1 MEIQALG
8 YLGFGAGD
16 LEDWAD
22 FATARLGMQAVDRGA
37 GLRAFRM
44 DDRRQR
50 LVADAAMPAGTR
62 YYGWEVADATALDA
76 LAARLER
83 AGVAV
88 KRETAALADQ
98 RCVSGLISFAD
109 PAGNRLEAF
118 HGAQVADT
126 PFRPGRM
133 ISGFR
138 CGPLGM
144 GHVLMATT
152 DIAAS
157 LGFYRD
163 LLGFRISDFMR
174 TPIQA
179 YFMHVNARHHSLA
192 LVEAP
197 VDTLHHLMVELY
209 SLDDVGQG
217 YDLALAD
224 GAERVAATLG
234 RHPNDL
240 MTSFYQR
247 TPGDFLVECGWGGR
261 DVDPGAWQPEEM
273 TTVESYWG
281 HHGLMRA
288 VGAPEPPPADRRP
301 GGQVLRAPVH
311 VMDGNYRRMDGVC
324 PWWDAVKAAR

>member
-1 MEIQALG
+1 MAI
-8 YLGFGAGD
+8 
-16 LEDWAD
+16 
-22 FATARLGMQAVDRGA
+22 
-37 GLRAFRM
+37 
-44 DDRRQR
+44 
-50 LVADAAMPAGTR
+50 
-62 YYGWEVADATALDA
+62 
-76 LAARLER
+76 
-83 AGVAV
+83 
-88 KRETAALADQ
+88 ADQ

-118 HGAQVADT
+118 YGPQVADT

-133 ISGFR
+133 VSGFR

-144 GHVLMATT
+144 GHVLMTT
-152 DIAAS
+152 TNMAAS

-197 VDTLHHLMVELY
+197 ADMLHHLMVEMY

-224 GAERVAATLG
+224 GAERVVATLG
-234 RHPNDL
+234 RHCNDL
-240 MTSFYQR
+240 VTSFYQR
-247 TPGDFLVECGWGGR
+247 TPGDFFVECGWGGR
-261 DVDPGAWQPEEM
+261 NVDPTNWQPTEM

-281 HHGLMRA
+281 HNGLMREI
-288 VGAPEPPPADRRP
+288 GAPEPPPADRRP
-301 GGQVLRAPVH
+301 GGQELRAPVY
-311 VMDGNYRRMDGVC
+311 VMEGNYQRMDGVC
-324 PWWDAVKAAR
+324 PWWDALKAAR